1 MIGTNKKKW
10 IHQSLIQEIFP
21 SINIKPKYTI
31 MDSLFTRNRL
41 DSCLTY
47 CRRKSIC
54 LIIPLLLL
62 TINHVEAF
70 QQSRRVTGQ
79 VVSRTEIEGLPG
91 VAVTIKGTNRG
102 TVTDI
107 DGRYNIEVLSSESVL
122 VFSFIGYTP
131 QEVLVGNQSTINID
145 LSESEE
151 MLQEFVVVGYGEQ
164 KRLNLTGSVETV
176 RFDDAVNQPVT
187 NSGQLMYGRFAGV
200 QLTQA
205 SGLPG
210 NDQSA
215 IIIRGQG
222 SFGGTNPLVVIDNI
236 QYEGLREF
244 NNLAP
249 SDIES
254 ISVLKDASAAAI
266 YGARGANGVIVVTT
280 KRGVKGK
287 FSVDYNYFT
296 GFQRVTER
304 PQYLDGVQ
312 YAELRNE
319 RDRNLNGPNTPIRY
333 SDEAINAIRTGSNP
347 TLYANTNWA
356 DVALRDAPIQNHYL
370 GFSGGTDKT
379 TYRVSLGY
387 LNQEAVVQGK
397 FKNERYTLGINLS
410 TSPTKWLTLT
420 NVTNAYWAK
429 FRGPSGGAGA
439 ITGETGIINQFQRS
453 APTIPVRYP
462 NGDLAFVNGSYLN
475 TNFSYPINHV
485 LETGFFGDFESD
497 NINISERIGL
507 SAKIAEGLVFETSGS
522 LNLNF
527 DNISD
532 FRPRRTTFDWEG
544 RVVNQNVLNSL
555 SNNLNFSYRLLNEN
569 ILRYTKS
576 FNQAHNFNFM
586 LGHSV
591 IYDKVDGF
599 NGSLQGFPT
608 DNIQEFNG
616 GGVLNPSVA
625 GGASEEAWQSFFGRV
640 NYNYQEKYLFE
651 FNLRRDGS
659 SKFGSENRYGTFPS
673 VSAGW
678 NIGREAFLSGSRLIS
693 DLKVRGSWGISGN
706 DRIGNYIFEQ
716 TYNTGLDYHI
726 GQNTIVPAVALTAL
740 ANPGIRWEKIEQYNF
755 GVDMALFQ
763 NKLNVTADYFRRISS
778 DILYTNFPIP
788 SSIGVTNL
796 AAQNAAG
803 MENKGIELAV
813 NYRQNFGALRMEIGG
828 NVTRMADN
836 RVTNL
841 GEGGEET
848 ITANNIIRIGVPFQS
863 YFGHQVVGIFQTQEE
878 VNAAPVQ
885 FGSNLT
891 RPGDIR
897 YADINGDGIIDAN
910 DRVVIG
916 NPFPRWIYGANLNL
930 AFKDFDLT
938 AIFQGLGRVD
948 RLMVGNGQL
957 PMVDDRNN
965 ALSYWIDRWTPEN
978 PSQTLPR
985 LGGVNNQIVSSFYI
999 EDMSFLRLKNIE
1011 IGYNLPGSI
1020 AQKILMQRARV
1031 FVGGQNLLTF
1041 TKVKNFDPERQRG
1054 LNTERTTPLYKVY
1067 TAGINLK
1074 F

>member
-1 MIGTNKKKW
+1 
-10 IHQSLIQEIFP
+10 
-21 SINIKPKYTI
+21 
-31 MDSLFTRNRL
+31 MDSLFTKNRL
-41 DSCLTY
+41 DRYLSSCW
-47 CRRKSIC
+47 RKSIS
-54 LIIPLLLL
+54 LL
-62 TINHVEAF
+62 TLVLFITIYQAEAF
-70 QQSRRVTGQ
+70 QQSRQVTGQ
-79 VVSRTEIEGLPG
+79 VISQSDSDGMPG
-91 VAVTIKGTNRG
+91 VAVTLKGTARG

-107 DGRYNIEVLSSESVL
+107 DGRFSIEVPSSESIL
-122 VFSFIGYTP
+122 VFSFIGYTT
-131 QEVLVGNQSTINID
+131 QEKAVGNQSSINIT
-145 LSESEE
+145 LAESEE
-151 MLQEFVVVGYGEQ
+151 LMQEFVVVGYGEQ
-164 KRLNLTGSVETV
+164 KKLNLTGSVETV

-210 NDQSA
+210 SDQSG

-280 KRGVKGK
+280 KKGQKGK
-287 FSVDYNYFT
+287 FSVDYNNFI
-296 GFQRVTER
+296 GFQRVTVVPE
-304 PQYLDGVQ
+304 YLDGVQ
-312 YAELRNE
+312 YAQLRNE
-319 RDRNLNGPNTPIRY
+319 RDLNVDGPSAQIRY
-333 SDEAINAIRTGSNP
+333 SEEAIDAIRNGTMPNM
-347 TLYANTNWA
+347 YANTNWA
-356 DVALRDAPIQNHYL
+356 QVALRDAPIQNHYL
-370 GFSGGTDKT
+370 GFSGGTERT
-379 TYRVSLGY
+379 TYRVSVGY
-387 LNQEAVVQGK
+387 LNQEAVVRGK
-397 FKNERYTLGINLS
+397 FQNERYTLGINL
-410 TSPTKWLTLT
+410 TATPNDWLTIS
-420 NVTNAYWAK
+420 NVTNAYWSK
-429 FRGPSGGAGA
+429 FRGPTGGPGA

-462 NGDLAFVNGSYLN
+462 NGELGFVDGAYLN
-475 TNFSYPINHV
+475 PNNSFPINHV
-485 LETGFFGDFESD
+485 LETGFRGDHEND
-497 NINISERIGL
+497 NINLSERLGL
-507 SAKIAEGLVFETSGS
+507 QAKIKDGLVFETSGS
-522 LNLNF
+522 LILNF
-527 DNISD
+527 ANISD
-532 FRPRRTTFDWEG
+532 FAPTRVIRDWDG
-544 RVVNQNVLNSL
+544 NIVNQNLLNTL
-555 SNNLNFSYRLLNEN
+555 NNNLNFNYRLMNEN
-569 ILRYTKS
+569 ILRYNTS
-576 FNQAHNFNFM
+576 FNDAHNFNFM

-591 IYDKVDGF
+591 IYDKTDGF
-599 NGSLQGFPT
+599 GGSLQGFPT

-616 GGVLNPSVA
+616 GGVINPSVN

-659 SKFGSENRYGTFPS
+659 SKFGPENRYGTFPS

-678 NIGREAFLSGSRLIS
+678 NIGRESFLVGSQVFS

-740 ANPGIRWEKIEQYNF
+740 ANPGIRWERIEQYNF
-755 GVDMALFQ
+755 GLDMALFQ
-763 NKLNVTADYFRRISS
+763 NKLNITADYFRRISS

-788 SSIGVTNL
+788 NSIGVTNL

-813 NYRQNFGALRMEIGG
+813 NYRKNFGPVRMEIGG

-841 GEGGEET
+841 GDGGEET
-848 ITANNIIRIGVPFQS
+848 ITNNNIIRIGAPFQS
-863 YFGHQVVGIFQTQEE
+863 YFGYQAVGIFQSQEE
-878 VNAAPVQ
+878 VDSAPVQ

-910 DRVVIG
+910 DRTIIG

-930 AFKDFDLT
+930 TYKDFDIT
-938 AIFQGLGRVD
+938 AIFQGIGRVD
-948 RLMVGNGQL
+948 RLMQGNGQL
-957 PMVDDRNN
+957 PMTDLRNN
-965 ALSYWIDRWTPEN
+965 ALSYWQDRWTPEN
-978 PSQTLPR
+978 PSDELPR
-985 LGGVNNQIVSSFYI
+985 LGGVNNQLISSFYI
-999 EDMSFLRLKNIE
+999 EDMSFFRLKNIE
-1011 IGYNLPGSI
+1011 IGYNLPKTI
-1020 AQKILMQRARV
+1020 AQKLLMQRARV
-1031 FVGGQNLLTF
+1031 FIGGQNLLTL

>member
-1 MIGTNKKKW
+1 
-10 IHQSLIQEIFP
+10 
-21 SINIKPKYTI
+21 
-31 MDSLFTRNRL
+31 MDSLFTSNQP
-41 DSCLTY
+41 DSYLSSCW
-47 CRRKSIC
+47 RKSIS
-54 LIIPLLLL
+54 LLTLLLFI
-62 TINHVEAF
+62 TIYQAEAF
-70 QQSRRVTGQ
+70 QQNRQVTGQ
-79 VVSRTEIEGLPG
+79 VISQSDKDGMPG
-91 VAVTIKGTNRG
+91 VAVTLKGTTLG
-102 TVTDI
+102 AVTDI
-107 DGRYNIEVLSSESVL
+107 DGRFSIDVPSSESIL
-122 VFSFIGYTP
+122 VFSFIGYAT
-131 QEVLVGNQSTINID
+131 QERAVGNQTSINIT

-151 MLQEFVVVGYGEQ
+151 LMQEFVVVGYGEQ
-164 KRLNLTGSVETV
+164 KKLNLTGSVETV

-210 NDQSA
+210 SDQSG

-222 SFGGTNPLVVIDNI
+222 SFGGTTPLVVIDNI

-280 KRGVKGK
+280 KKGQKGK
-287 FSVDYNYFT
+287 FSVDYNNFI
-296 GFQRVTER
+296 GFQRVTVVPE
-304 PQYLDGVQ
+304 YLDGVQ
-312 YAELRNE
+312 YAQLRNE
-319 RDRNLNGPNTPIRY
+319 RDINLNGPNAQIRY
-333 SDEAINAIRTGSNP
+333 SDEAIDAIRNGTMPNM
-347 TLYANTNWA
+347 YANTNWA
-356 DVALRDAPIQNHYL
+356 QVALRDAPIQNHYL
-370 GFSGGTDKT
+370 GFTGGSDKT
-379 TYRVSLGY
+379 TYRVSVGY

-397 FKNERYTLGINLS
+397 FQNERFTLGVNL
-410 TSPTKWLTLT
+410 TASPNEWLTVT

-429 FRGPSGGAGA
+429 FRGPTGGPGA

-462 NGDLAFVNGSYLN
+462 NGELGFADGAYLN
-475 TNFSYPINHV
+475 QNSSYPINHV
-485 LETGFFGDFESD
+485 LETGFRGDHEND
-497 NINISERIGL
+497 NINFSERLGL
-507 SAKIAEGLVFETSGS
+507 QAKIIDGLVFETSGS
-522 LNLNF
+522 LIINF
-527 DNISD
+527 ANISD
-532 FRPRRTTFDWEG
+532 FAPTRVIRDWDG
-544 RVVNQNVLNSL
+544 NIINQNLLNRL
-555 SNNLNFSYRLLNEN
+555 SNDLNFSYRLMNEN
-569 ILRYTKS
+569 ILRYNTS
-576 FNQAHNFNFM
+576 FNDSHNFNFM

-599 NGSLQGFPT
+599 GGTLQGFPT
-608 DNIQEFNG
+608 DNIQEFDG
-616 GGVLNPSVA
+616 GGVINPSVS

-640 NYNYQEKYLFE
+640 NYNYEEKYLFE

-659 SKFGSENRYGTFPS
+659 SKFGPENRYGTFPS

-678 NIGREAFLSGSRLIS
+678 NIGRESFLAGSQVLS

-726 GQNTIVPAVALTAL
+726 GQSTIVPAVALTAL
-740 ANPGIRWEKIEQYNF
+740 ANPGIRWERIEQYNF
-755 GVDMALFQ
+755 GLDMALFQ
-763 NKLNVTADYFRRISS
+763 NKLNITADYFRRISS

-788 SSIGVTNL
+788 NSIGVTNL

-803 MENKGIELAV
+803 MENKGIELSV
-813 NYRQNFGALRMEIGG
+813 NYRKSFGPVRMEIGG

-848 ITANNIIRIGVPFQS
+848 ITGNNIIRIGVPFQS
-863 YFGHQVVGIFQTQEE
+863 YFGYQAIGIFQSQEE
-878 VNAAPVQ
+878 VNSAPVQ

-897 YADINGDGIIDAN
+897 YADTNGDGVIDAN

-930 AFKDFDLT
+930 TFKDFDLT

-948 RLMVGNGQL
+948 RIMQGNGQL

-965 ALSYWIDRWTPEN
+965 ALSYWQNRWTPEN
-978 PSQTLPR
+978 PSEDLPR
-985 LGGVNNQIVSSFYI
+985 LGGVNNQLISTFYI
-999 EDMSFLRLKNIE
+999 EDMSFFRLKNIE
-1011 IGYNLPGSI
+1011 IGYNLPK
-1020 AQKILMQRARV
+1020 AVAHKLLMQRARI
-1031 FVGGQNLLTF
+1031 FIGGQNLLTF

>member
-1 MIGTNKKKW
+1 MV
-10 IHQSLIQEIFP
+10 QA
-21 SINIKPKYTI
+21 
-31 MDSLFTRNRL
+31 
-41 DSCLTY
+41 
-47 CRRKSIC
+47 
-54 LIIPLLLL
+54 
-62 TINHVEAF
+62 EAF
-70 QQSRRVTGQ
+70 QQSRMVTGKVISQ
-79 VVSRTEIEGLPG
+79 SGNEGMPG
-91 VAVTIKGTNRG
+91 VSVILKGTTRG
-102 TVTDI
+102 TITDI
-107 DGRYNIEVLSSESVL
+107 DGQFSIEVPSAESIL
-122 VFSFIGYTP
+122 VFSFIGYTS
-131 QEVLVGNQSTINID
+131 QEVLVGNQSTININ
-145 LSESEE
+145 LAESQELME
-151 MLQEFVVVGYGEQ
+151 EFVVVGYGEQ
-164 KRLNLTGSVETV
+164 KKINLTGSVETV

-187 NSGQLMYGRFAGV
+187 NSGQLMYGRFSGV

-210 NDQSA
+210 NDQSG

-280 KRGVKGK
+280 KKGTKGK
-287 FSVDYNYFT
+287 FSVDYNNFI
-296 GFQRVTER
+296 GFQRVTVVPE
-304 PQYLDGVQ
+304 YLDGVQ

-319 RDRNLNGPNTPIRY
+319 RDRNLNGPTSPIRY
-333 SDEAINAIRTGSNP
+333 SEDAINAIRNGTMP
-347 TLYANTNWA
+347 DQYANTNWA

-370 GFSGGTDKT
+370 GFSGGTDRT

-387 LNQEAVVQGK
+387 LNQEAIVRGK
-397 FKNERYTLGINLS
+397 FQNERYTLGINLS
-410 TSPTKWLTLT
+410 TTPNKWLTVT

-453 APTIPVRYP
+453 APTIPIRYP
-462 NGDLAFVNGSYLN
+462 NGELGFVDGAYQN

-485 LETGFFGDFESD
+485 LETGFYGDFESD

-507 SAKIAEGLVFETSGS
+507 IAQITDGLVFETSGS

-527 DNISD
+527 ENISD
-532 FRPRRTTFDWEG
+532 FRPTRTTRDWEG
-544 RVVNQNVLNSL
+544 NIVNQNVLNSL

-569 ILRYTKS
+569 ILRYAKS
-576 FNQAHNFNFM
+576 FDEKHNFNFM

-608 DNIQEFNG
+608 DNIQEFSG
-616 GGVLNPSVA
+616 GGVLNPSVS

-659 SKFGSENRYGTFPS
+659 SKFGGENRYGTFPS
-673 VSAGW
+673 ISAGW
-678 NIGREAFLSGSRLIS
+678 NIGREAFLAGSNVIS

-726 GQNTIVPAVALTAL
+726 GQSTIVPAVALTAL
-740 ANPGIRWEKIEQYNF
+740 ANPRIRWEKIEQYNF

-763 NKLNVTADYFRRISS
+763 NKFNITADYFRRISS

-788 SSIGVTNL
+788 NSIGVTNL

-813 NYRQNFGALRMEIGG
+813 NYRKNFGQFRLEAGA

-836 RVTNL
+836 KVTSL

-848 ITANNIIRIGVPFQS
+848 ITGNNIIRMGVPFQS
-863 YFGHQVVGIFQTQEE
+863 YFGHQAIGIFQTQEE
-878 VNAAPVQ
+878 VNSAPVQ
-885 FGSNLT
+885 FNSNLT

-897 YADINGDGIIDAN
+897 YADINGDGIIDAD
-910 DRVVIG
+910 DRTVIG
-916 NPFPRWIYGANLNL
+916 NPFPRWIYGANLN
-930 AFKDFDLT
+930 FSYKNFDLN
-938 AIFQGLGRVD
+938 AIFQGLGRVE
-948 RLMVGNGQL
+948 RIMQGNGQL

-965 ALSYWIDRWTPEN
+965 ALSYWNDRWTPEN
-978 PSQTLPR
+978 PSQELPR

-999 EDMSFLRLKNIE
+999 EDMSFFRLKNIE
-1011 IGYNLPGSI
+1011 IGYNLPNTI
-1020 AQKILMQRARV
+1020 AKKVLMQRARI
-1031 FVGGQNLLTF
+1031 FIGGQNLLTF

-1054 LNTERTTPLYKVY
+1054 INTERTTPLYKVY

>member
-1 MIGTNKKKW
+1 
-10 IHQSLIQEIFP
+10 
-21 SINIKPKYTI
+21 
-31 MDSLFTRNRL
+31 MDSLFTKNRL
-41 DSCLTY
+41 DRYLSSCWS
-47 CRRKSIC
+47 KSIS
-54 LIIPLLLL
+54 LL
-62 TINHVEAF
+62 TLVLFITIYQAEAF
-70 QQSRRVTGQ
+70 QQNRQVTGQ
-79 VVSRTEIEGLPG
+79 VISQSDKDGMPG
-91 VAVTIKGTNRG
+91 VAVTLKGTTRG
-102 TVTDI
+102 AVTDI
-107 DGRYNIEVLSSESVL
+107 DGRFSIDVPSSESIL
-122 VFSFIGYTP
+122 VFSFIGYAT
-131 QEVLVGNQSTINID
+131 QERAVGNQTSINIT

-151 MLQEFVVVGYGEQ
+151 LMQEFVVVGYGEQ
-164 KRLNLTGSVETV
+164 KKLNLTGSVETV

-210 NDQSA
+210 SDQSG

-222 SFGGTNPLVVIDNI
+222 SFGGTTPLVVIDNI

-280 KRGVKGK
+280 KKGQKGK
-287 FSVDYNYFT
+287 FSVDYNNFI
-296 GFQRVTER
+296 GFQRVTVVPE
-304 PQYLDGVQ
+304 YLDGVQ
-312 YAELRNE
+312 YAQLRNE
-319 RDRNLNGPNTPIRY
+319 RDINLNGPNAQIRY
-333 SDEAINAIRTGSNP
+333 SDEAIDAIRNGTMPNM
-347 TLYANTNWA
+347 YANTNWA
-356 DVALRDAPIQNHYL
+356 QVALRDAPIQNHYL
-370 GFSGGTDKT
+370 GFTGGSDKT
-379 TYRVSLGY
+379 TYRVSVGY

-397 FKNERYTLGINLS
+397 FQNERFTLGINL
-410 TSPTKWLTLT
+410 TASPNEWLTVT

-429 FRGPSGGAGA
+429 FRGPTGGPGA

-462 NGDLAFVNGSYLN
+462 NGELGFADGAYLN
-475 TNFSYPINHV
+475 QNSSYPINHV
-485 LETGFFGDFESD
+485 LETGFRGDHEND
-497 NINISERIGL
+497 NINFSERLGL
-507 SAKIAEGLVFETSGS
+507 QAKIIDGLVFETSGS
-522 LNLNF
+522 LIVNF
-527 DNISD
+527 ANISD
-532 FRPRRTTFDWEG
+532 FAPTRVIRDWDG
-544 RVVNQNVLNSL
+544 NIINQNLLNRL
-555 SNNLNFSYRLLNEN
+555 SNDLNFSYRLMNEN
-569 ILRYTKS
+569 ILRYNTS
-576 FNQAHNFNFM
+576 FNDSHNFNFM

-599 NGSLQGFPT
+599 GGTLQGFPT

-616 GGVLNPSVA
+616 GGVINPSVS

-640 NYNYQEKYLFE
+640 NYNYEEKYLFE

-678 NIGREAFLSGSRLIS
+678 NIGRESFLAGSQVFS

-740 ANPGIRWEKIEQYNF
+740 ANPGIRWERIEQYNF
-755 GVDMALFQ
+755 GLDMALFQ
-763 NKLNVTADYFRRISS
+763 NKLNITADYFRRISS

-788 SSIGVTNL
+788 NSIGVTNL

-813 NYRQNFGALRMEIGG
+813 NYRKTLGPVRMEIGG

-848 ITANNIIRIGVPFQS
+848 ITGNNIIRIGVPFQS
-863 YFGHQVVGIFQTQEE
+863 YFGYQAIGIFQSQEE
-878 VNAAPVQ
+878 VDSAPVQ

-897 YADINGDGIIDAN
+897 YADTNGDGVIDAN

-930 AFKDFDLT
+930 TFKDFDMT

-948 RLMVGNGQL
+948 RIMQGNGQL

-965 ALSYWIDRWTPEN
+965 ALSYWQNRWTPEN
-978 PSQTLPR
+978 PSEDLPR
-985 LGGVNNQIVSSFYI
+985 LGGVNNQLISTFYI
-999 EDMSFLRLKNIE
+999 EDMSFFRLKNIE
-1011 IGYNLPGSI
+1011 IGYNLPKAV
-1020 AQKILMQRARV
+1020 AQKLLMQRARI
-1031 FVGGQNLLTF
+1031 FIGGQNLLTL

>member
-1 MIGTNKKKW
+1 
-10 IHQSLIQEIFP
+10 
-21 SINIKPKYTI
+21 
-31 MDSLFTRNRL
+31 MDSLFTRDQP
-41 DSCLTY
+41 DSHLSSCW
-47 CRRKSIC
+47 RKSISF
-54 LIIPLLLL
+54 LTLLLFI
-62 TINHVEAF
+62 TIYQAEAF
-70 QQSRRVTGQ
+70 QQNRQVTGQ
-79 VVSRTEIEGLPG
+79 VISQSDKDGMPG
-91 VAVTIKGTNRG
+91 VAVTLKGTTRG
-102 TVTDI
+102 AVTDI
-107 DGRYNIEVLSSESVL
+107 DGRFSIDVPSSESIL
-122 VFSFIGYTP
+122 VFSFIGYAT
-131 QEVLVGNQSTINID
+131 QERAVGNQTSINIT

-151 MLQEFVVVGYGEQ
+151 LMQEFVVVGYGEQ
-164 KRLNLTGSVETV
+164 KKLNLTGSVETV

-210 NDQSA
+210 SDQSG

-222 SFGGTNPLVVIDNI
+222 SFGGTTPLVVIDNI

-280 KRGVKGK
+280 KKGQKGK
-287 FSVDYNYFT
+287 FSVDYNNFF
-296 GFQRVTER
+296 GFQRVTVVPE
-304 PQYLDGVQ
+304 YLDGVQ
-312 YAELRNE
+312 YAQLRNE
-319 RDRNLNGPNTPIRY
+319 RDINLNGPNAQIRY
-333 SDEAINAIRTGSNP
+333 SDEAIDAIRNGTMPNM
-347 TLYANTNWA
+347 YANTNWA
-356 DVALRDAPIQNHYL
+356 QVALRDAPIQNHYL
-370 GFSGGTDKT
+370 GFSGGSDIT
-379 TYRVSLGY
+379 TYRVSVGY

-397 FKNERYTLGINLS
+397 FQNERFTLGINL
-410 TSPTKWLTLT
+410 TASPNEWLTVT

-429 FRGPSGGAGA
+429 FRGPTGGPGA

-462 NGDLAFVNGSYLN
+462 NGELGFADGAYLN
-475 TNFSYPINHV
+475 QNSSYAINHV
-485 LETGFFGDFESD
+485 LETGLRGDHEND
-497 NINISERIGL
+497 NINFSERLGL
-507 SAKIAEGLVFETSGS
+507 QAKIIDGLVFETSGS
-522 LNLNF
+522 LIVNF
-527 DNISD
+527 ANISD
-532 FRPRRTTFDWEG
+532 FAPTRVIRDWDG
-544 RVVNQNVLNSL
+544 NIITQNLLNRL
-555 SNNLNFSYRLLNEN
+555 SNDLNFSYRLMNEN
-569 ILRYTKS
+569 ILRYNTS
-576 FNQAHNFNFM
+576 FNDSHNFNFM
-586 LGHSV
+586 IGHSV

-599 NGSLQGFPT
+599 GGTLQGFPT

-616 GGVLNPSVA
+616 GGVINPSVS

-640 NYNYQEKYLFE
+640 NYNYEEKYLFE

-659 SKFGSENRYGTFPS
+659 SKFGPENRYGTFPS

-678 NIGREAFLSGSRLIS
+678 NIGRESFIAGSQVFS

-726 GQNTIVPAVALTAL
+726 GQSTIVPAVALTAL
-740 ANPGIRWEKIEQYNF
+740 ANPGIRWERIEQYNF
-755 GVDMALFQ
+755 GLDMALFQ
-763 NKLNVTADYFRRISS
+763 NKLNITADYFRRISS

-788 SSIGVTNL
+788 NSIGVTNL

-813 NYRQNFGALRMEIGG
+813 NYRKSFGPVRMEIGG

-848 ITANNIIRIGVPFQS
+848 ITGNNIIRIGVPFQS
-863 YFGHQVVGIFQTQEE
+863 YFGYQAIGIFQSQEE
-878 VNAAPVQ
+878 VDSAPVQ

-897 YADINGDGIIDAN
+897 YADTNGDGVIDAN

-930 AFKDFDLT
+930 NFKDFDMT

-948 RLMVGNGQL
+948 RIMQGNGQL

-965 ALSYWIDRWTPEN
+965 ALSYWEDRWTPEN
-978 PSQTLPR
+978 PSEDLPR
-985 LGGVNNQIVSSFYI
+985 LGGVNNQLISTFYI
-999 EDMSFLRLKNIE
+999 EDMSFFRLKNIE
-1011 IGYNLPGSI
+1011 IGYNLPKAV
-1020 AQKILMQRARV
+1020 AQKLLMQRARI
-1031 FVGGQNLLTF
+1031 FIGGQNLLTL

>member
-1 MIGTNKKKW
+1 
-10 IHQSLIQEIFP
+10 
-21 SINIKPKYTI
+21 
-31 MDSLFTRNRL
+31 MDSLFTSNQP
-41 DSCLTY
+41 DSYLSSCW
-47 CRRKSIC
+47 RKSIS
-54 LIIPLLLL
+54 LLTLLLFI
-62 TINHVEAF
+62 TIYQAEAF
-70 QQSRRVTGQ
+70 QQNRQVTGQ
-79 VVSRTEIEGLPG
+79 VISQSDKDGMPG
-91 VAVTIKGTNRG
+91 VAVTLKGTTRG
-102 TVTDI
+102 AVTDI
-107 DGRYNIEVLSSESVL
+107 NGRFSIDVPSSESIL
-122 VFSFIGYTP
+122 VFSFIGYAT
-131 QEVLVGNQSTINID
+131 QERAVGNQTSINIT

-151 MLQEFVVVGYGEQ
+151 LMQEFVVVGYGEQ
-164 KRLNLTGSVETV
+164 KKLNLTGSVETV

-210 NDQSA
+210 SDQSG

-222 SFGGTNPLVVIDNI
+222 SFGGTTPLVVIDNI

-280 KRGVKGK
+280 KKGQKGK
-287 FSVDYNYFT
+287 FSVDYNNFI
-296 GFQRVTER
+296 GFQRVTVVPE
-304 PQYLDGVQ
+304 YLDGVQ
-312 YAELRNE
+312 YAQLRNE
-319 RDRNLNGPNTPIRY
+319 RDINLNGPNAQIRY
-333 SDEAINAIRTGSNP
+333 SDEAIDAIRNGTMPNM
-347 TLYANTNWA
+347 YANTNWA
-356 DVALRDAPIQNHYL
+356 QVALRDAPIQNHYL
-370 GFSGGTDKT
+370 GFTGGSDKT
-379 TYRVSLGY
+379 TYRVSVGY

-397 FKNERYTLGINLS
+397 FQNERFTLGVNL
-410 TSPTKWLTLT
+410 TASPNEWLTVT

-429 FRGPSGGAGA
+429 FRGPTGGPGA

-462 NGDLAFVNGSYLN
+462 NGELGFADGAYLN
-475 TNFSYPINHV
+475 QNSSYPINHV
-485 LETGFFGDFESD
+485 LETGFRGDHEND
-497 NINISERIGL
+497 NINFSERLGL
-507 SAKIAEGLVFETSGS
+507 QAKIIDGLVFETSGS
-522 LNLNF
+522 LIINF
-527 DNISD
+527 ANISD
-532 FRPRRTTFDWEG
+532 FAPTRVIRDWDG
-544 RVVNQNVLNSL
+544 NIINQNLLNRL
-555 SNNLNFSYRLLNEN
+555 SNDLNFSYRLMNEN
-569 ILRYTKS
+569 ILRYNTS
-576 FNQAHNFNFM
+576 FNDSHNFNFM

-599 NGSLQGFPT
+599 GGTLQGFPT
-608 DNIQEFNG
+608 DNIQEFDG
-616 GGVLNPSVA
+616 GGVINPSVS

-640 NYNYQEKYLFE
+640 NYNYEEKYLFE

-659 SKFGSENRYGTFPS
+659 SKFGPENRYGTFPS

-678 NIGREAFLSGSRLIS
+678 NIGRESFLAGSQVLS

-726 GQNTIVPAVALTAL
+726 GQSTIVPAVALTAL
-740 ANPGIRWEKIEQYNF
+740 ANPGIRWERIEQYNF
-755 GVDMALFQ
+755 GLDMALFQ
-763 NKLNVTADYFRRISS
+763 NKLNITADYFRRISS

-788 SSIGVTNL
+788 NSIGVTNL

-803 MENKGIELAV
+803 MENKGIELSV
-813 NYRQNFGALRMEIGG
+813 NYRKSFGPVRMEIGG

-848 ITANNIIRIGVPFQS
+848 ITGNNIIRIGVPFQS
-863 YFGHQVVGIFQTQEE
+863 YFGYQAIGIFQSQEE
-878 VNAAPVQ
+878 VNSAPVQ

-897 YADINGDGIIDAN
+897 YADTNGDGVIDAN

-930 AFKDFDLT
+930 TFKDFDLT

-948 RLMVGNGQL
+948 RIMQGNGQL

-965 ALSYWIDRWTPEN
+965 ALSYWQNRWTPEN
-978 PSQTLPR
+978 PSEDLPR
-985 LGGVNNQIVSSFYI
+985 LGGVNNQLISTFYI
-999 EDMSFLRLKNIE
+999 EDMSFFRLKNIE
-1011 IGYNLPGSI
+1011 IGYNLPK
-1020 AQKILMQRARV
+1020 AVAHKLLMQRARI
-1031 FVGGQNLLTF
+1031 FIGGQNLLTF